1 MRERLSVNVSTLLA
15 PTLQNPLMLIPA
27 VKLAG
32 CDLALD
38 SAFEGPA
45 PVFGDL
51 PLQELDLERC
61 PHVTDS
67 VVSALGALYPGL
79 RHLTLAV
86 CAAVTDASLLA
97 LAGSCRQLETL
108 SLRRCWRVSE
118 TGLEALARLGSL
130 RALCL
135 ANVPAAGPAL
145 LRTLAAYCG
154 SQLER
159 LDVSWCRALPDH
171 ALGQLVDSC
180 PRLTRLD
187 LWGCT
192 QVTPRFLE
200 GHGKLDLSVH
210 GAPRSLVQAA

>member
-67 VVSALGALYPGL
+67 VVSALA
-79 RHLTLAV
+79 
-86 CAAVTDASLLA
+86 
-97 LAGSCRQLETL
+97 
-108 SLRRCWRVSE
+108 RC
-118 TGLEALARLGSL
+118 T
-130 RALCL
+130 
-135 ANVPAAGPAL
+135 PA
-145 LRTLAAYCG
+145 CG
-154 SQLER
+154 
-159 LDVSWCRALPDH
+159 
-171 ALGQLVDSC
+171 
-180 PRLTRLD
+180 T
-187 LWGCT
+187 
-192 QVTPRFLE
+192 
-200 GHGKLDLSVH
+200 
-210 GAPRSLVQAA
+210 